1 MRKFKERWNIQSD
14 FQLAIIILVFSL
26 NGSLAVYVAKP
37 LLRLIGLNQETTH
50 PLIFWPLRIL
60 IVFLV
65 YQFTLIIIGTLF
77 GQKEFFWNFSKKM
90 WSRFNVTKS

>member
-1 MRKFKERWNIQSD
+1 LKKFKERWNIQSD

-37 LLRLIGLNQETTH
+37 LLNFVGLNQETIN

-77 GQKEFFWNFSKKM
+77 GQKEFFLNFSKKM
-90 WSRFNVTKS
+90 WSRFNFIKS